1 MTPRTILFDTIAA
14 GGGHVA
20 TARAMRDAVQ
30 RVTDGRVRG
39 EVRDAMAALGLD
51 AQDRRHKRS
60 WSRLL
65 RAPRLV
71 RLGQRTMEAAPAL
84 VHAGEAR
91 WLDALARRAAA
102 DLNARPVDLVVVNHG
117 FLMVAYARARRR
129 YGLRRTVVTFA
140 TEPFD
145 ANALWA
151 EPDPDRVIAPSHP
164 ARAHLIRLGVPAD
177 RIDVIGYPVAQA
189 ILDAP
194 SREEAR
200 DRLGLQGGRWAL
212 LSLGGEGVADRP
224 EAWIDA
230 LLAASWQAMVV
241 AGRNEALRERL
252 SRHPA
257 AGAAL
262 SVHGFVDDMPMR
274 LAAADVVVGK
284 AGPASAL
291 EAVAAGRPFVATSF
305 AGLNERAV
313 VDHLEASG
321 TGRYVPRPAD
331 LPAALASSLT
341 RDEVRAPVQDPVRA
355 AFRRMADRLGVH
367 LASLA
372 DGTAAPPPL
381 GVDVDPWAATATTD
395 GAQTP

>member
-1 MTPRTILFDTIAA
+1 MSSRTILFDTIAA

-30 RVTDGRVRG
+30 RVSDGRVRG
-39 EVRDAMAALGLD
+39 EVRDAMAALGLET
-51 AQDRRHKRS
+51 QDRRHKRS

-71 RLGQRTMEAAPAL
+71 RAGQRAMVIAPAL
-84 VHAGEAR
+84 VHAVEAR
-91 WLDALARRAAA
+91 WLDELARRAAT

-117 FLMVAYARARRR
+117 FLMVAYARAKRR

-151 EPDPDRVIAPSHP
+151 EPHPGRVVAPSRP
-164 ARAHLIRLGVPAD
+164 ARAHLIRLGVPPE
-177 RIDVIGYPVAQA
+177 RIDVMGYPVADA
-189 ILDAP
+189 ILNVRPQA
-194 SREEAR
+194 EAR
-200 DRLGLQGGRWAL
+200 SRLGLSAGRWAL

-224 EAWIDA
+224 EAWIET
-230 LLAASWQAMVV
+230 LLAAGWRVMVV
-241 AGRNEALRERL
+241 AGRNEALRDRL

-257 AGAAL
+257 AGPKL
-262 SVHGFVDDMPMR
+262 SVHGFVDDMPVR
-274 LAAADVVVGK
+274 LAAVDVVVGK

-291 EAVAAGRPFVATSF
+291 EAVAAGRPFLATSY

-313 VDHLEASG
+313 VDHMEAMG
-321 TGRYVPRPAD
+321 TGRYVPRPAE
-331 LPAALASSLT
+331 LPDALAWSFEGGVPTS
-341 RDEVRAPVQDPVRA
+341 VRAR
-355 AFRRMADRLGVH
+355 FRRMADRLGVH
-367 LASLA
+367 LTRLA

-381 GVDVDPWAATATTD
+381 GLDDDPWAPEGAT
-395 GAQTP
+395 

>member
-1 MTPRTILFDTIAA
+1 MTSRTILFDTIAA

-20 TARAMRDAVQ
+20 TARALRDAVQ

-39 EVRDAMAALGLD
+39 EVRDAMAALGLE

-65 RAPRLV
+65 RAPVLV
-71 RLGQRTMEAAPAL
+71 RLGQRAMEVAPAL
-84 VHAGEAR
+84 VHAAEAR
-91 WLDALARRAAA
+91 WLDELARRAAA

-117 FLMVAYARARRR
+117 FLMVAYARARQR

-151 EPDPDRVIAPSHP
+151 EPHPDRVVAPSHP
-164 ARAHLIRLGVPAD
+164 ARAHLIGLGVPAE
-177 RIDVIGYPVAQA
+177 RIDVMGYPVADA
-189 ILDAP
+189 ILSLLPQA
-194 SREEAR
+194 EAR
-200 DRLGLQGGRWAL
+200 HRLGLSGGSWAL

-230 LLAASWQAMVV
+230 LLSAGWNAMVV
-241 AGRNEALRERL
+241 AGRNEALRNRL
-252 SRHPA
+252 SRHPS
-257 AGAAL
+257 AGPTL
-262 SVHGFVDDMPMR
+262 SVHGFVDDMPVR
-274 LAAADVVVGK
+274 LAAVDVVVGK

-291 EAVAAGRPFVATSF
+291 EAVAAGRPFVATSY

-313 VDHLEASG
+313 VDHLEATG

-331 LPAALASSLT
+331 LPAVLASSFASGV
-341 RDEVRAPVQDPVRA
+341 RPSVRAG
-355 AFRRMADRLGVH
+355 FRSMADRLGVH
-367 LASLA
+367 LTRLA
-372 DGTAAPPPL
+372 DGTAPPPPL
-381 GVDVDPWAATATTD
+381 GLDDDPWGPEGVT
-395 GAQTP
+395 